1 METKP
6 ISNLTKYRRKKNMT
20 IAELAEKVEMSGAAI
35 CRYERGERKMS
46 VPTARLL
53 AAALG
58 LKCWW
63 KLYD

>member
-1 METKP
+1 MTNKDV
-6 ISNLTKYRRKKNMT
+6 SNLTKYRRKKNLT

-46 VPTARLL
+46 VETARLI
-53 AAALG
+53 ASALG
-58 LKCWW
+58 MKCWW